1 MSNRFAAGL
10 SKLKD
15 VSGKTAPAPVPVSVE
30 PARIEQRRSTAE
42 PAPSRQ
48 GKVAISAYFDPAV
61 RQQLAI
67 LAVKENR
74 SQAALL
80 ADALNLLFE
89 KYGEPTFARARRFV
103 NMSACAPDNTHV
115 NLLTC

>member
-10 SKLKD
+10 SKLRD
-15 VSGKTAPAPVPVSVE
+15 VSGKAPAPADSPPAELAPRE
-30 PARIEQRRSTAE
+30 PRRPAPE
-42 PAPSRQ
+42 PAPSRV

-67 LAVKENR
+67 LAVKQNR

-89 KYGEPTFARARRFV
+89 KYGEPAIARA
-103 NMSACAPDNTHV
+103 
-115 NLLTC
+115 

>member
-15 VSGKTAPAPVPVSVE
+15 VSGKTVPAPVAP
-30 PARIEQRRSTAE
+30 PAAPPAE
-42 PAPSRQ
+42 PPRKPATELAPSRQ
-48 GKVAISAYFDPAV
+48 GKVAISAYFDPTV

-89 KYGEPTFARARRFV
+89 KYGEPTIARA
-103 NMSACAPDNTHV
+103 
-115 NLLTC
+115 